1 MFLIGIPPSREF
13 YLRDRLTVC
22 DRNPATMTDQS
33 SSHATSYEIV
43 CLEHQGSYLYAEVIQ
58 TIETRQRSW
67 VRPLFLQLT
76 TQSSEPAYPAQGLF
90 SFRLQNC
97 ADLVWPSQFFRP
109 AMDDEVLPFLLQMH
123 TEKPQDQE
131 DPKVVSE
138 RDRKAHQALRQMIQQ
153 VWQAFPDAFASE

>member
-1 MFLIGIPPSREF
+1 
-13 YLRDRLTVC
+13 
-22 DRNPATMTDQS
+22 MTDQS

-76 TQSSEPAYPAQGLF
+76 TQSSEPAHPAQGLF

-123 TEKPQDQE
+123 MEKPQDQE